1 MDEIPETGDAWFR
14 LVNRR
19 LARLERRLHS
29 TVTGALINAGSFLL
43 PTGDIP
49 DGWEEDPDLAGDAPS
64 GYVYVRRARPPEA
77 I

>member
-19 LARLERRLHS
+19 LARLERRLQS
-29 TVTGALINAGSFLL
+29 SITGALVNTGSFLM
-43 PTGDIP
+43 PTGSLP
-49 DGWEEDPDLAGDAPS
+49 DGWEADPELTGEAPS
-64 GYVYVRRARPPEA
+64 GYVYVRRARPPEG